1 METLVIQ
8 IKNMKDSKLIKE
20 LLSRLDVS
28 IEKDKVQKV
37 IIYPK
42 KKMTA
47 RDLQGMGGILKSK
60 LISKEHLRSIAWKQR
75 NW

>member
-28 IEKDKVQKV
+28 IEKVKVQKG

-47 RDLQGMGGILKSK
+47 QDLQGMGGI
-60 LISKEHLRSIAWKQR
+60 
-75 NW
+75 